1 MNIEIILIAIIII
14 FILCWI
20 KYDEIVDY
28 MENMHNLNE
37 RYDNNND
44 TKSSKDLDSEDYKN
58 INLQSKP
65 QEYNYQLYLDYLKS
79 SDWLSKKV
87 YRFLIDKGQCQE
99 CNKLLLFKESHCH
112 HKTYDNLFDEPME
125 DLETLCKHCHLEIRH
140 ADKCSNI

>member
-14 FILCWI
+14 FIVCWI
-20 KYDEIVDY
+20 KFDEIVDY

-37 RYDNNND
+37 RYDND

-87 YRFLIDKGQCQE
+87 YRF
-99 CNKLLLFKESHCH
+99 
-112 HKTYDNLFDEPME
+112 
-125 DLETLCKHCHLEIRH
+125 
-140 ADKCSNI
+140 

>member
-14 FILCWI
+14 FIVCWI

-37 RYDNNND
+37 RYDND

-65 QEYNYQLYLDYLKS
+65 
-79 SDWLSKKV
+79 
-87 YRFLIDKGQCQE
+87 
-99 CNKLLLFKESHCH
+99 
-112 HKTYDNLFDEPME
+112 
-125 DLETLCKHCHLEIRH
+125 
-140 ADKCSNI
+140 